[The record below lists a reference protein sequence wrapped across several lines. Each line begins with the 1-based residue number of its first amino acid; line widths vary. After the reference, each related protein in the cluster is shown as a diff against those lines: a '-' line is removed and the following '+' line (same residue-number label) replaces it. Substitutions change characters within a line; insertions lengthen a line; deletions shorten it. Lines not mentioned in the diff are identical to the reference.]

1 MEKLGGKGKILVV
14 DDSLASID
22 MAQTAL
28 ENEGY
33 QIVAATS
40 GEKAIRLAEM
50 TSPDLIL
57 LDVLM
62 PEMDGFETCRRLK
75 AMEKTRDI
83 PVVFMTGLT
92 SSENKVEGFEAGGV
106 DYVTKPMAIEVFLA
120 RIKNH
125 LALRAAHGQLKNRN
139 ERLRQEIAER
149 KRIEEK
155 VRDLNTNLER
165 RCEERTME
173 LALTNR
179 HLRAEIAERKQAEEA
194 LKNEK
199 TFIDN
204 ALDAMSDAFMVVGL
218 DGRLARWN
226 KVVGDLAGRNDKEVS
241 AMLFTDFIG
250 DMDRQRA
257 KNAFQAVIQKGKASL
272 EALVVDKE
280 GEMIPFEFTG
290 TLLTDADGR
299 PSNVCIVGR
308 DITERKNL
316 EEQLRQAVKM
326 EAVGVLAGGVAHD
339 FNNLMSAVL
348 GYSELLLMRIPDDPK
363 LRRDAMQIRSAGER
377 AASLTAQ
384 LLAFSRKQ
392 VVRPAILDLNHTVAN
407 TEKLL
412 RRLIGEDIDLACNL
426 DPDLSRIMADPSLI
440 DQIIM
445 NLAINSR
452 DAMPYGGKLTI
463 ETANVFLDESYV
475 RCHIGVEIGHYVM
488 LAVSD
493 SGCGMDQETVSRIF
507 EPFFTTK
514 GEGKGTGLGLATV
527 YGNVKQSGGIIRVYS
542 EPGQGTTFKIYL
554 PRADEDA
561 ETNNPD
567 IVAAEALPKGT
578 ETILLV
584 EDDENVRQIARSIL
598 VACGY
603 TVLESEGGE
612 EALGLCKTLGDSIDL
627 LITDVVMPG
636 MNGRKLAQRAEEFC
650 PSAKVLYM
658 SGYTDNAIVHHGVLD
673 EGIAFL
679 QKPFTLKS
687 LSLKVREVLDG
698 TDGKNPHGD

>member
-1 MEKLGGKGKILVV
+1 MEKLGSKGKILVV

-22 MAQTAL
+22 MTQTAL

-125 LALRAAHGQLKNRN
+125 LALRAAHGELKNRN
-139 ERLRQEIAER
+139 ERLRQEIAQR

-179 HLRAEIAERKQAEEA
+179 QLRAEIAERKQAEEA

-199 TFIDN
+199 IFIEN

-226 KVVGDLAGRNDKEVS
+226 KVVGDIAGRNDEEVS
-241 AMLFTDFIG
+241 AMVFTDFIA
-250 DMDRQRA
+250 DMDRQHA
-257 KNAFQAVIQKGKASL
+257 KNAFQSIVKKGKASL

-280 GEMIPFEFTG
+280 GETIPFEFTG
-290 TLLTDADGR
+290 TLLTDANGI

-348 GYSELLLMRIPDDPK
+348 GYSELLLLRIPDDEK
-363 LRRDAMQIRSAGER
+363 MRRDAMQIRSAGER

-392 VVRPAILDLNHTVAN
+392 VVRPAILDLNQTVAN

-412 RRLIGEDIDLACNL
+412 RRLIGEDIDLACSL
-426 DPDLSRIMADPSLI
+426 HPDLSRIMADPSLI

-463 ETANVFLDESYV
+463 ETANVFLDESYA
-475 RCHIGVEIGHYVM
+475 RCHIGAETGHYVL

-514 GEGKGTGLGLATV
+514 DEGKGTGLGLATV
-527 YGNVKQSGGIIRVYS
+527 YGNVKQSGGLIRVYS

-554 PRADEDA
+554 PRAEEDA

-567 IVAAEALPKGT
+567 IVTAEALPKGT

-612 EALGLCKTLGDSIDL
+612 EALGLCKIHGDSIDL

-687 LSLKVREVLDG
+687 LSLKVREVLDR
-698 TDGKNPHGD
+698 TVEKSPLGD